1 MSSMDEFNWFATL
14 FFTLAACS
22 ENLDLNC
29 NVSLISWIFVLLT
42 NVINSSAGQQTGEF
56 SWTVRKFLI
65 SDYLKEIPPVI
76 WKYHFMALHFMAKP
90 GKDYFIEKFENNKL
104 SMCLLWR
111 QIEPVHNVQK
121 LAKRGVPY
129 SLLSLSAIYLYFVN
143 HCHSHRMSIYREKW
157 NYFQFVTEQER
168 SHSNCQNF
176 LSKKY
181 CP

>member
-1 MSSMDEFNWFATL
+1 MSSIHLQDNKL
-14 FFTLAACS
+14 
-22 ENLDLNC
+22 ENFPEQWENSWLVTKGNTTS
-29 NVSLISWIFVLLT
+29 NMQISLYGTPLYGKTWQRLLY
-42 NVINSSAGQQTGEF
+42 
-56 SWTVRKFLI
+56 RK
-65 SDYLKEIPPVI
+65 V
-76 WKYHFMALHFMAKP
+76 W
-90 GKDYFIEKFENNKL
+90 NNKL